1 MGLLAAELQ
10 RPPLG
15 MEGAELLDALVT
27 GVFVLDADLKVLY
40 LNAAA
45 QTLIGIGRTLALG
58 RRIVELARGAET
70 LLPLFARAREDGEPV
85 VQRELA
91 WPVPGGADRILDCA
105 VTLLV
110 PGAGGPGGLGSAA
123 GGLGTAAGGLGAA
136 RIEAGARGAR
146 LLLEIEDITQHR
158 RLTRENA
165 LIAQLGG
172 SRLMVRQLAHEIK
185 NPLGGLRGAAQL
197 LERELL
203 DPSLRDYTRIIIS
216 EADRLTQLLNS
227 MLGPG
232 GPPAKELVNVHELIE
247 RVYHL
252 LRNEASSDIEIERD
266 YDPSLPPLTVD
277 PHHIIQAMLNLG
289 RNALQALASGGVAA
303 PRLTLRTRASSN
315 VSLGERRHR
324 LVASVQFEDNGPG
337 VPAEIRDTL
346 FYPLV
351 SGRADGSG
359 LGLGIAQDL
368 VSRHGGL
375 IEFDSMPGRTTF
387 VISLPMDDV

>member
-1 MGLLAAELQ
+1 MQGLHI
-10 RPPLG
+10 
-15 MEGAELLDALVT
+15 EGTELLDALVT
-27 GVFVLDADLKVLY
+27 SVFLLDHDLQVRY

-45 QTLIGIGRTLALG
+45 QGLLGLGSNQALG
-58 RRIVELARGAET
+58 RRITELTRGADT
-70 LLPLFARAREDGEPV
+70 LLPLFERARQGGEGV

-91 WPVPGGADRILDCA
+91 WPAPGGIDRILDCA
-105 VTLLV
+105 VTV
-110 PGAGGPGGLGSAA
+110 VSIGQESG
-123 GGLGTAAGGLGAA
+123 
-136 RIEAGARGAR
+136 R

-165 LIAQLGG
+165 LLAQLGG

-203 DPSLRDYTRIIIS
+203 DPALREYTRIIIS
-216 EADRLTQLLNS
+216 EADRLTHLLDS

-232 GPPAKELVNVHELIE
+232 RPPAKQLVNVHELLE

-252 LRNEASSDIEIERD
+252 LRSEAPHGVTVDRD

-277 PHHIIQAMLNLG
+277 PNHIIQAMLNLG
-289 RNALQALASGGVAA
+289 RNAIQALTGSGVHA
-303 PRLTLRTRASSN
+303 PRLILRTRAATN
-315 VSLGERRHR
+315 VSIGARRHR
-324 LVASVQFEDNGPG
+324 LVATIQFEDNGPG
-337 VPAEIRDTL
+337 VPAEIRDTI

-351 SGRADGSG
+351 SGRADGTG
-359 LGLGIAQDL
+359 LGLGLAQDL

-375 IEFDSMPGRTTF
+375 IEFDSAPGRTIF
-387 VISLPMDDV
+387 VISLPMDSV

>member
-1 MGLLAAELQ
+1 MAAELHLNPV
-10 RPPLG
+10 RIDGTEMLDA
-15 MEGAELLDALVT
+15 MVTSVFLLDQELNVQ
-27 GVFVLDADLKVLY
+27 Y

-45 QTLIGIGRTLALG
+45 QTLLGLGPNQALR
-58 RRIVELARGAET
+58 RRITELTRGADT
-70 LLPLFARAREDGEPV
+70 LLPMFDRARNGGEGV

-91 WPVPGGADRILDCA
+91 WPGSGNVDRILDCA
-105 VTLLV
+105 VTQVNLHDAQ
-110 PGAGGPGGLGSAA
+110 PW
-123 GGLGTAAGGLGAA
+123 
-136 RIEAGARGAR
+136 

-165 LIAQLGG
+165 LLAQLGG

-203 DPSLRDYTRIIIS
+203 DPALREYTRVIIS
-216 EADRLTQLLNS
+216 EADRLTNLLDS

-232 GPPAKELVNVHELIE
+232 RPPAKQLMNVHELLE

-252 LRNEASSDIEIERD
+252 LRSEAPEGVLIDRD
-266 YDPSLPPLTVD
+266 YDPSLPPVTVD
-277 PHHIIQAMLNLG
+277 PNHIIQAMLNLG
-289 RNALQALASGGVAA
+289 RNAIQALSGVPVHA
-303 PRLTLRTRASSN
+303 PRLVLRTRVASN
-315 VSLGERRHR
+315 VSVGAHRHR
-324 LVASVQFEDNGPG
+324 LVASIQFEDNGPG
-337 VPAEIRDTL
+337 VPHDIRDTI

-351 SGRADGSG
+351 SGRADGTG

-375 IEFDSMPGRTTF
+375 IEFDSAPGRTMF
-387 VISLPMDDV
+387 VISLPMDTV

>member
-1 MGLLAAELQ
+1 MAAEFLLASQ
-10 RPPLG
+10 R
-15 MEGAELLDALVT
+15 MEGTELLDALVT
-27 GVFVLDADLKVLY
+27 GVFLLDQDLQVAY
-40 LNAAA
+40 LNTAA
-45 QTLIGIGRTLALG
+45 QTLLSLSPNQALG
-58 RRIVELARGAET
+58 QRITELTRGAET
-70 LLPLFARAREDGEPV
+70 LMPLFDRARFGGEGV

-91 WPVPGGADRILDCA
+91 WPAPGDVDRILDCA
-105 VTLLV
+105 VTQV
-110 PGAGGPGGLGSAA
+110 TIGQES
-123 GGLGTAAGGLGAA
+123 
-136 RIEAGARGAR
+136 R

-165 LIAQLGG
+165 LLAQLGG

-203 DPSLRDYTRIIIS
+203 DPALREYTRVIIS
-216 EADRLTQLLNS
+216 EADRLTNLLDS

-232 GPPAKELVNVHELIE
+232 RPPAKQLINVHELLE

-252 LRNEASSDIEIERD
+252 LRSEAPEGVVVDRD

-277 PHHIIQAMLNLG
+277 PNHIIQAMLNLG
-289 RNALQALASGGVAA
+289 RNAIQALSSGEVQS
-303 PRLTLRTRASSN
+303 PRLILRTRAATN
-315 VSLGERRHR
+315 VSVGAQRHR
-324 LVASVQFEDNGPG
+324 LVASIQFEDNGPG
-337 VPAEIRDTL
+337 VLNEIRETI

-375 IEFDSMPGRTTF
+375 IEFDSAPGRTIF
-387 VISLPMDDV
+387 LISLPMDSA

>member
-1 MGLLAAELQ
+1 MQGPHIA
-10 RPPLG
+10 G
-15 MEGAELLDALVT
+15 TELLDALVT
-27 GVFVLDADLKVLY
+27 SVFLLDDDLRVNY

-45 QTLIGIGRTLALG
+45 QTLLGVGPNQALG
-58 RRIVELARGAET
+58 RRITELTRGAET
-70 LLPLFARAREDGEPV
+70 LLVLFERARQGGEGV

-91 WPVPGGADRILDCA
+91 WPAPGGVDRILDCA
-105 VTLLV
+105 VTAV
-110 PGAGGPGGLGSAA
+110 SFGQD
-123 GGLGTAAGGLGAA
+123 
-136 RIEAGARGAR
+136 GAR

-165 LIAQLGG
+165 LLAQLGG

-203 DPSLRDYTRIIIS
+203 DPALREYTRVIIS
-216 EADRLTQLLNS
+216 EADRLTNLLDS

-232 GPPAKELVNVHELIE
+232 RPPSKQLVNLHELLE

-252 LRNEASSDIEIERD
+252 LRSEAPEGISVERD
-266 YDPSLPPLTVD
+266 YDPSLPALTVD
-277 PHHIIQAMLNLG
+277 PNHIIQAMLNLG
-289 RNALQALASGGVAA
+289 RNAIQALAASTTAPGSPAPGAA
-303 PRLTLRTRASSN
+303 PRLILRTRAATN
-315 VSLGERRHR
+315 VSVGARRHR
-324 LVASVQFEDNGPG
+324 LVASIQFEDNGPG
-337 VPAEIRDTL
+337 VLPEIRDTI

-351 SGRADGSG
+351 SGRSDGSG

-375 IEFDSMPGRTTF
+375 IEFDSAPGRTIF
-387 VISLPMDDV
+387 VISLPMDSA

>member
-1 MGLLAAELQ
+1 MSAELQ
-10 RPPLG
+10 IDTLRID
-15 MEGAELLDALVT
+15 GAELLDGMVT
-27 GVFVLDADLKVLY
+27 SIFLLDHDLNVTY

-45 QTLIGIGRTLALG
+45 QTLLGVGLNQALA
-58 RRIVELARGAET
+58 RSIVDLTRGAES
-70 LLPLFARAREDGEPV
+70 LLPMFERVRQGGDGV

-91 WPVPGGADRILDCA
+91 WPAPGGVDRILDCA
-105 VTLLV
+105 VTQV
-110 PGAGGPGGLGSAA
+110 IMGDKN
-123 GGLGTAAGGLGAA
+123 
-136 RIEAGARGAR
+136 R

-165 LIAQLGG
+165 LLAQLGG

-203 DPSLRDYTRIIIS
+203 DPALREYTRVIIS
-216 EADRLTQLLNS
+216 EADRLTNLLDS

-232 GPPAKELVNVHELIE
+232 RPPSKQLVNVHELLE

-252 LRNEASSDIEIERD
+252 LRSEAPPGVVIDRD
-266 YDPSLPPLTVD
+266 YDPSLPPLTLD
-277 PHHIIQAMLNLG
+277 PNHIIQAMLNLG
-289 RNALQALASGGVAA
+289 RNAIQALAAAAMNEA
-303 PRLTLRTRASSN
+303 PRLILRTRAASN
-315 VSLGERRHR
+315 VSVGAHRHR
-324 LVASVQFEDNGPG
+324 LVASIQFEDNGPG
-337 VPAEIRDTL
+337 VLNEIRETI

-351 SGRADGSG
+351 SGRADGTG

-375 IEFDSMPGRTTF
+375 IEFDSAPGRTIF
-387 VISLPMDDV
+387 VISLPMDSE

>member
-1 MGLLAAELQ
+1 MAAELHLNPV
-10 RPPLG
+10 RIDGTEMLDA
-15 MEGAELLDALVT
+15 MVTSVFLLDQELNVQ
-27 GVFVLDADLKVLY
+27 Y

-45 QTLIGIGRTLALG
+45 QTLLGLGPNQALR
-58 RRIVELARGAET
+58 RRITELTRGADT
-70 LLPLFARAREDGEPV
+70 LLPMFDRARNGGEGV

-91 WPVPGGADRILDCA
+91 WPGSGSVDRILDCA
-105 VTLLV
+105 VTQV
-110 PGAGGPGGLGSAA
+110 GLHDG
-123 GGLGTAAGGLGAA
+123 
-136 RIEAGARGAR
+136 EPW

-165 LIAQLGG
+165 LLAQLGG

-203 DPSLRDYTRIIIS
+203 DPALREYTRVIIS
-216 EADRLTQLLNS
+216 EADRLTNLLDS

-232 GPPAKELVNVHELIE
+232 RPPAKQLMNVHELLE

-252 LRNEASSDIEIERD
+252 LRSEAPEGVLIDRD
-266 YDPSLPPLTVD
+266 YDPSLPPVTVD
-277 PHHIIQAMLNLG
+277 PNHIIQAMLNLG
-289 RNALQALASGGVAA
+289 RNAIQALSGVPVHS
-303 PRLTLRTRASSN
+303 PRLMLRTRVASN
-315 VSLGERRHR
+315 VSVGAHRHR
-324 LVASVQFEDNGPG
+324 LVASIQFEDNGPG
-337 VPAEIRDTL
+337 VPHDIRDTI

-351 SGRADGSG
+351 SGRADGTG

-375 IEFDSMPGRTTF
+375 IEFDSAPGRTIF
-387 VISLPMDDV
+387 VISLPMDTV

>member
-1 MGLLAAELQ
+1 LAAEFTLD
-10 RPPLG
+10 PLRI
-15 MEGAELLDALVT
+15 EGTELLDALVT
-27 GVFVLDADLKVLY
+27 SVFLLDHNLNVSY

-45 QTLIGIGRTLALG
+45 QTLIGLGPNQTLG
-58 RRIVELARGAET
+58 RNFAELTRGADS
-70 LLPLFARAREDGEPV
+70 LLPLFERARRGGEGV

-91 WPVPGGADRILDCA
+91 WPGPGGVDRILDCA
-105 VTLLV
+105 VTQIT
-110 PGAGGPGGLGSAA
+110 LGMHH
-123 GGLGTAAGGLGAA
+123 GQ
-136 RIEAGARGAR
+136 

-165 LIAQLGG
+165 LLAQLGG

-203 DPSLRDYTRIIIS
+203 DPALREYTRVIIS
-216 EADRLTQLLNS
+216 EADRLTHLLDS

-232 GPPAKELVNVHELIE
+232 RPPAKQLVNVHELLE

-252 LRNEASSDIEIERD
+252 LRSEAAEGVTVDRD
-266 YDPSLPPLTVD
+266 YDPSLPPLTLD
-277 PHHIIQAMLNLG
+277 PNHIIQAMLNLG
-289 RNALQALASGGVAA
+289 RNAIQALSGANVLA
-303 PRLTLRTRASSN
+303 PRLVLRTRAASN
-315 VSLGERRHR
+315 VSVGAKRHR
-324 LVASVQFEDNGPG
+324 LVASIQFEDNGPG
-337 VPAEIRDTL
+337 VLPEIRDTI

-375 IEFDSMPGRTTF
+375 IEFDSAPGRTNF
-387 VISLPMDDV
+387 VILLPMDSV

>member
-1 MGLLAAELQ
+1 MLSLSAELQ
-10 RPPLG
+10 IDTVRID
-15 MEGAELLDALVT
+15 GAELLDAMVT
-27 GVFVLDADLKVLY
+27 SVFLLDQELHVTY

-45 QTLIGIGRTLALG
+45 QSLLGLSTNQALG
-58 RRIVELARGAET
+58 RSIAELTRGAES
-70 LLPLFARAREDGEPV
+70 LLPMFDRVREGGEGV

-91 WPVPGGADRILDCA
+91 WPAPGGVDRILDCA
-105 VTLLV
+105 VTQV
-110 PGAGGPGGLGSAA
+110 VMGGQSL
-123 GGLGTAAGGLGAA
+123 
-136 RIEAGARGAR
+136 R

-165 LIAQLGG
+165 LLAQLGG

-203 DPSLRDYTRIIIS
+203 DPALREYTRVIIS
-216 EADRLTQLLNS
+216 EADRLTNLLDS

-232 GPPAKELVNVHELIE
+232 RPPSKQLINLHELLE

-252 LRNEASSDIEIERD
+252 LRSEAPESVAIDRD
-266 YDPSLPPLTVD
+266 YDPSLPPLTLD
-277 PHHIIQAMLNLG
+277 PNHIIQAMLNLG
-289 RNALQALASGGVAA
+289 RNAIQALTGAPVDW
-303 PRLTLRTRASSN
+303 PRLILRTRAATN
-315 VSLGERRHR
+315 VSVGAHRHR
-324 LVASVQFEDNGPG
+324 LVASIQFEDNGPG
-337 VPAEIRDTL
+337 VLNEIRETI

-375 IEFDSMPGRTTF
+375 IEFDSAPGRTIF
-387 VISLPMDDV
+387 VISLPMDST

>member
-1 MGLLAAELQ
+1 MLSWSAELQ
-10 RPPLG
+10 IDTVRID
-15 MEGAELLDALVT
+15 GAELLDAMVT
-27 GVFVLDADLKVLY
+27 SVFLLDQELHVTY

-45 QTLIGIGRTLALG
+45 QSLLGLSTNQALG
-58 RRIVELARGAET
+58 RSIAELTRGAES
-70 LLPLFARAREDGEPV
+70 LLPMFDRVREGGEGV

-91 WPVPGGADRILDCA
+91 WPAPGGVDRILDCA
-105 VTLLV
+105 VTQV
-110 PGAGGPGGLGSAA
+110 VMGGQSL
-123 GGLGTAAGGLGAA
+123 
-136 RIEAGARGAR
+136 R

-165 LIAQLGG
+165 LLAQLGG

-185 NPLGGLRGAAQL
+185 NPLGGWRGAAQL

-203 DPSLRDYTRIIIS
+203 DPALREYTRVIIS
-216 EADRLTQLLNS
+216 EADRLTNLLDS

-232 GPPAKELVNVHELIE
+232 RPPAKQLINVHELLE

-252 LRNEASSDIEIERD
+252 LRSEAPEGVTVDRD

-277 PHHIIQAMLNLG
+277 PNHIIQAMLNLG
-289 RNALQALASGGVAA
+289 RNAIQALSGGNVQS
-303 PRLTLRTRASSN
+303 PRLILRTRAVSN
-315 VSLGERRHR
+315 VSVGAQRHR
-324 LVASVQFEDNGPG
+324 LVASIQFEDNGPG
-337 VPAEIRDTL
+337 VLSEIRDTI

-351 SGRADGSG
+351 SGRADGTG

-375 IEFDSMPGRTTF
+375 IEFDSAPGRTIF
-387 VISLPMDDV
+387 VISLPMDSV

>member
-1 MGLLAAELQ
+1 MLRLAAEFKQ
-10 RPPLG
+10 DTIHI
-15 MEGAELLDALVT
+15 EGTELLDGLVT
-27 GVFVLDADLKVLY
+27 SVFLLDQGLNVGY

-45 QTLIGIGRTLALG
+45 QTLLGLGPNQALG
-58 RRIVELARGAET
+58 RSITELTRGAET
-70 LLPLFARAREDGEPV
+70 LLPLFDRARQGSEGV

-91 WPVPGGADRILDCA
+91 WPAPAGADRILDCA
-105 VTLLV
+105 VTQI
-110 PGAGGPGGLGSAA
+110 ALGQDNF
-123 GGLGTAAGGLGAA
+123 
-136 RIEAGARGAR
+136 R

-165 LIAQLGG
+165 LLAQLGG

-203 DPSLRDYTRIIIS
+203 DPSLREYTRVIIS
-216 EADRLTQLLNS
+216 EADRLTHLLDS

-232 GPPAKELVNVHELIE
+232 RPPAKQLVNVHELLE

-252 LRNEASSDIEIERD
+252 LRSEAAEGVIVDRD
-266 YDPSLPPLTVD
+266 YDPSLPALAID
-277 PHHIIQAMLNLG
+277 PNHIIQAMLNLG
-289 RNALQALASGGVAA
+289 RNAIQAVSSGGVHS
-303 PRLTLRTRASSN
+303 PRVVLRTRAATS
-315 VSLGERRHR
+315 VSIGTKRHR
-324 LVASVQFEDNGPG
+324 LVASIQFEDNGPG
-337 VPAEIRDTL
+337 VLPEIRDTI

-351 SGRADGSG
+351 SGRPEGTG

-375 IEFDSMPGRTTF
+375 IEFDSAPGRTIF
-387 VISLPMDDV
+387 VIFLPMDSV

>member
-1 MGLLAAELQ
+1 VLGLSAELQ
-10 RPPLG
+10 LDMSLIDG
-15 MEGAELLDALVT
+15 TELLDAMVT
-27 GVFVLDADLKVLY
+27 SVFLLDHDLNVRY

-45 QTLIGIGRTLALG
+45 QTLLGLGPNQALG
-58 RRIVELARGAET
+58 RSIAELTRGAEG
-70 LLPLFARAREDGEPV
+70 LLPLFDRARKGGEGV

-91 WPVPGGADRILDCA
+91 WPAPGGVDRILDCA
-105 VTLLV
+105 VTQIVLRQE
-110 PGAGGPGGLGSAA
+110 S
-123 GGLGTAAGGLGAA
+123 
-136 RIEAGARGAR
+136 IR

-165 LIAQLGG
+165 LLAQLGG

-203 DPSLRDYTRIIIS
+203 DPSLREYTRVIIS
-216 EADRLTQLLNS
+216 EADRLTNLLDS

-232 GPPAKELVNVHELIE
+232 RPPAKQLINVHELLE

-252 LRNEASSDIEIERD
+252 LRSEASEGVTIDRD

-277 PHHIIQAMLNLG
+277 PNHIIQAMLNLG
-289 RNALQALASGGVAA
+289 RNAIQALSGAEAHA
-303 PRLTLRTRASSN
+303 PRLILRTRAANNAS
-315 VSLGERRHR
+315 VGAHRHR
-324 LVASVQFEDNGPG
+324 LVASIQFEDNGPG
-337 VPAEIRDTL
+337 VPSEIRDTI

-375 IEFDSMPGRTTF
+375 IEFDSTPGRTIF
-387 VISLPMDDV
+387 LISLPMDSV

>member
-1 MGLLAAELQ
+1 MAAEWHVQ
-10 RPPLG
+10 TGPL
-15 MEGAELLDALVT
+15 EGTELLDALVT
-27 GVFVLDADLKVLY
+27 SVFLLDQDLHVTY

-45 QTLIGIGRTLALG
+45 QTLLGLGANQAIGRRFTD
-58 RRIVELARGAET
+58 LARGAET
-70 LLPLFARAREDGEPV
+70 LLVLFERARTGGEGV

-91 WPVPGGADRILDCA
+91 WPAPGGVDRILDCA
-105 VTLLV
+105 VTQVTLDQ
-110 PGAGGPGGLGSAA
+110 
-123 GGLGTAAGGLGAA
+123 TQK
-136 RIEAGARGAR
+136 

-165 LIAQLGG
+165 LLAQLGG

-185 NPLGGLRGAAQL
+185 NPLGGVRGAAQL

-203 DPSLRDYTRIIIS
+203 DPALREYTRVIIS
-216 EADRLTQLLNS
+216 EADRLTNLLDS

-232 GPPAKELVNVHELIE
+232 RPPAKVLINVHELLE

-252 LRNEASSDIEIERD
+252 LRSEAREGVIVDRD

-277 PHHIIQAMLNLG
+277 PNHIIQAMLNLG
-289 RNALQALASGGVAA
+289 RNAIQALSGSGVDS
-303 PRLTLRTRASSN
+303 PRLVLRTRAASN
-315 VSLGERRHR
+315 VGVGSKRHR
-324 LVASVQFEDNGPG
+324 LVASIQFEDNGPG
-337 VPAEIRDTL
+337 VLAEIRDTI

-351 SGRADGSG
+351 SGRSDGTG

-375 IEFDSMPGRTTF
+375 IEFDSAPGRTIF
-387 VISLPMDDV
+387 EISLPMDSV

>member
-1 MGLLAAELQ
+1 MLGLSAELQ
-10 RPPLG
+10 LNPASIDG
-15 MEGAELLDALVT
+15 TELLDAMVT
-27 GVFVLDADLKVLY
+27 SVFLLDQELHVTY

-45 QTLIGIGRTLALG
+45 QTLLGLGTNQALG
-58 RRIVELARGAET
+58 RSIAELTRGAES
-70 LLPLFARAREDGEPV
+70 LLPMFERVREADEGV

-91 WPVPGGADRILDCA
+91 WPAPGGVDRILDCA
-105 VTLLV
+105 VTQVLI
-110 PGAGGPGGLGSAA
+110 GGQSL
-123 GGLGTAAGGLGAA
+123 
-136 RIEAGARGAR
+136 R

-165 LIAQLGG
+165 LLAQLGG

-203 DPSLRDYTRIIIS
+203 DPALREYTRVIIS
-216 EADRLTQLLNS
+216 EADRLTNLLDS

-232 GPPAKELVNVHELIE
+232 RPPSKQLVNVHELLE

-252 LRNEASSDIEIERD
+252 LRSEAPTSVAIDRD
-266 YDPSLPPLTVD
+266 YDPSLPPLTLD
-277 PHHIIQAMLNLG
+277 PNHIIQAMLNLG
-289 RNALQALASGGVAA
+289 RNAIQALSGSAVDS
-303 PRLTLRTRASSN
+303 PRLIMRTRAASN
-315 VSLGERRHR
+315 VSVGAQRHR
-324 LVASVQFEDNGPG
+324 LVASIQFEDNGPG
-337 VPAEIRDTL
+337 VLNEIRETI

-375 IEFDSMPGRTTF
+375 IEFDSAPGRTIF
-387 VISLPMDDV
+387 VISLPMDSP

>member
-1 MGLLAAELQ
+1 MSAEFKLETVHIV
-10 RPPLG
+10 G
-15 MEGAELLDALVT
+15 TELLDAMVT
-27 GVFVLDADLKVLY
+27 SVFLLDEQLHVTY

-45 QTLIGIGRTLALG
+45 QSLLGLGPNQALG
-58 RRIVELARGAET
+58 RSIADLTRGAES
-70 LLPLFARAREDGEPV
+70 LLPMFERARKGGEGV

-91 WPVPGGADRILDCA
+91 WPAPGGVDRILDCA
-105 VTLLV
+105 VTQIIIGQHH
-110 PGAGGPGGLGSAA
+110 P
-123 GGLGTAAGGLGAA
+123 
-136 RIEAGARGAR
+136 R

-165 LIAQLGG
+165 LLAQLGG

-203 DPSLRDYTRIIIS
+203 DPALREYTRVIIS
-216 EADRLTQLLNS
+216 EADRLTHLLDS

-232 GPPAKELVNVHELIE
+232 RPPAKQLVNVHELLE

-252 LRNEASSDIEIERD
+252 LRSEASPGVIIDRD
-266 YDPSLPPLTVD
+266 YDPSLPSLTVD
-277 PHHIIQAMLNLG
+277 PNHIIQAMLNLG
-289 RNALQALASGGVAA
+289 RNAIQALASAAVAS
-303 PRLTLRTRASSN
+303 PRLILKTRAASN
-315 VSLGERRHR
+315 VSVGAHRHR
-324 LVASVQFEDNGPG
+324 LVASIQFEDNGPG
-337 VPAEIRDTL
+337 VLNEIRETI

-351 SGRADGSG
+351 SGRADGTG

-375 IEFDSMPGRTTF
+375 IEFDSAPGRTIF
-387 VISLPMDDV
+387 MISLPMDSA